1 VEISQY
7 AQVWDKLVAQ
17 FLQRAEINQ
26 FAQELGA
33 VIHDQLVQ
41 KTEGVLTEQTV
52 QPQIENP
59 IRLIGL
65 VGLNT
70 SLDMSQRVLT
80 GGCRIALDDR
90 QRIVNT

>member
-1 VEISQY
+1 VS
-7 AQVWDKLVAQ
+7 AVKKLKEQEMLQHVVVRRIRAD
-17 FLQRAEINQ
+17 QRAQMTAE
-26 FAQELGA
+26 AP
-33 VIHDQLVQ
+33 
-41 KTEGVLTEQTV
+41 TEQTV

-70 SLDMSQRVLT
+70 SLDTLQKALT

>member
-1 VEISQY
+1 M
-7 AQVWDKLVAQ
+7 
-17 FLQRAEINQ
+17 
-26 FAQELGA
+26 
-33 VIHDQLVQ
+33 
-41 KTEGVLTEQTV
+41 TEGVLTEQTV

-70 SLDMSQRVLT
+70 SLDTLQKALT

>member
-1 VEISQY
+1 
-7 AQVWDKLVAQ
+7 LVAQ
-17 FLQRAEINQ
+17 FHQQAEINQ
-26 FAQELGA
+26 SVQELDA

-41 KTEGVLTEQTV
+41 MTEGVLTEQTV

-70 SLDMSQRVLT
+70 SLDTSQKALT